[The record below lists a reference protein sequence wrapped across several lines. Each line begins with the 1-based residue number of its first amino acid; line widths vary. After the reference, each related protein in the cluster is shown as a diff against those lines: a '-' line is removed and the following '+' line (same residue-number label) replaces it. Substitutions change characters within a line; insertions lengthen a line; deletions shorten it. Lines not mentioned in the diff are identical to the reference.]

1 MTKLFSR
8 LYQKSL
14 FATSFL
20 LNWED
25 PTLHSS
31 PDAILSLTDILKN
44 GHYKRILLVTDKGI
58 QKARLLD
65 AIEHKLDDEAVSYAV
80 FDDIKANPTID
91 TIERLAIAYNHFNA
105 DVMVA
110 IGGGSVID
118 AAKSAGIIINQ
129 PKKALYD
136 FKGLLKVRRTL
147 PPLIAVPTTAGTGSE
162 ATIAAVVSKPESKE
176 KFAIMDPSLIPKH
189 AILDPKLLKSLPPQL
204 TAETGMDA
212 LTHAIEAYINKNTTA
227 QTRQLSQEAIQLI
240 YSNLE
245 QSYTNGDDL
254 TARENMLLASYKAG
268 QAFTRAYVGNVHALS
283 HALTA
288 FYDCPHGR
296 TNATLLPITLR
307 YYGSTIHQKLA
318 ELSDCIALTTP
329 SEGITQKA
337 EAFISWVDKTNQLLA
352 IPKRIE
358 GIQMDEREKIALHAE
373 KEANPLYPVPT
384 IFSTADFEDLLNKVA
399 K

>member
-1 MTKLFSR
+1 MTELFNR

-14 FATSFL
+14 YATSFL
-20 LNWED
+20 LNWDE
-25 PTLHSS
+25 PILHSGS
-31 PDAILSLTDILKN
+31 DSILSLPDIFKDS
-44 GHYKRILLVTDKGI
+44 HYQRIFLVTDKGI
-58 QKARLLD
+58 QNAGLLD
-65 AIEHKLDDEAVSYAV
+65 VLEKKLQDKSLSYTV

-91 TIERLAIAYNHFNA
+91 TIERLAIAYNHFSA

-118 AAKSAGIIINQ
+118 ASKSAGIIIKN

-136 FKGLLKVRRTL
+136 FKGLLKVRQTL
-147 PPLIAVPTTAGTGSE
+147 PPLIAVPTTSGTGSE
-162 ATIAAVVSKPESKE
+162 ATIAAVVSNPESKE
-176 KFAIMDPSLIPKH
+176 KFAIMDPALIPKY
-189 AILDPKLLKSLPPQL
+189 AVLDPKLLKSLPPQL

-240 YSNLE
+240 YSNLK
-245 QSYTNGDDL
+245 QSYSDGDDL

-288 FYDCPHGR
+288 FYGCPHGR

-307 YYGSTIHQKLA
+307 YYGRSVHQKLA
-318 ELSDCIALTTP
+318 ELSDCIALTNP
-329 SEGITQKA
+329 LVDNSKKA
-337 EAFISWVDKTNQLLA
+337 EAFISWIEKMNRLLA
-352 IPKRIE
+352 IPQKIE
-358 GIQMDEREKIALHAE
+358 GIQIGDREKLATHAE

-384 IFSTADFEDLLNKVA
+384 IFSTADFKELLNKVA
-399 K
+399 S

>member
-1 MTKLFSR
+1 MTELFSR
-8 LYQKSL
+8 MYQKSL
-14 FATSFL
+14 YATSFL
-20 LNWED
+20 LNWEE
-25 PTLHSS
+25 PTLHSG
-31 PDAILSLTDILKN
+31 PDSILSLTDIFKN
-44 GHYKRILLVTDKGI
+44 GHYQRIFLVTDKGI
-58 QKARLLD
+58 QKAGLLD
-65 AIEHKLDDEAVSYAV
+65 AIEHKLDDETVSYTV

-176 KFAIMDPSLIPKH
+176 KFAIMDPVLIPKH
-189 AILDPKLLKSLPPQL
+189 AFLDPKLLKSLPPQL

-227 QTRQLSQEAIQLI
+227 HTRQLSQEAIQLI

-245 QSYTNGDDL
+245 QSYSDGDDL
-254 TARENMLLASYKAG
+254 TARENMLVASYKAG
-268 QAFTRAYVGNVHALS
+268 RAFTRAYVGNVHALS

-288 FYDCPHGR
+288 FYGCPHGR

-307 YYGSTIHQKLA
+307 YYGSAIHQTLA
-318 ELSDCIALTTP
+318 ELSDSIALTNP

-337 EAFISWVDKTNQLLA
+337 EAFISWVEKLNQSLGIPENIAGIKSTDFDKLA
-352 IPKRIE
+352 V
-358 GIQMDEREKIALHAE
+358 HAE

-384 IFSTADFEDLLNKVA
+384 IFSTADFKELLNRVTS
-399 K
+399 